1 MVDYITAVLCHA
13 RTNGHTV
20 VAPDSEASAEWTD
33 EVHEAATI
41 ALMAENSWFRGANI
55 PGKTHEYLA
64 YAGSLKK
71 FRARMDAMDEQGY
84 PGIAFGTP
92 VRA

>member
-1 MVDYITAVLCHA
+1 M
-13 RTNGHTV
+13 
-20 VAPDSEASAEWTD
+20 
-33 EVHEAATI
+33 HEAATI

-64 YAGSLKK
+64 YAGSLTK
-71 FRARMDAMDEQGY
+71 FRERMDAMDEQGY
-84 PGIAFGTP
+84 PGITFGTP